1 MTTISRKSTL
11 PALVL
16 TGLVAA
22 TAPALVSS
30 APAAEASAPA
40 VAPLRTDR
48 PLVIGHRGAAGY
60 RPEHTLASYELAAR
74 MGADFIEPDLV
85 STKDHVLVTRH
96 ENEISGTTDVA
107 EHPEFADRK
116 TTKTVDGKAVTGW
129 FTEDFTLAEL
139 RTLRATER
147 LPGVRQE
154 NTIYNG
160 RYQVPTFDEV
170 LRLRDRLSH
179 ELHRTIGVYP
189 ETKHPTYF
197 RSIGLDLET
206 PMVAAVRRAHLDREQ
221 APIFIQSFELTNLL
235 ELREKQHVRAPLVFL
250 TSAKGQPYD
259 LTAKGDPRTY
269 ADLLTA
275 GSLKDLSKV
284 INGIGPDKN
293 QVIPR
298 QADGTLGTP
307 TSLVADAHAVGLKVH
322 PYTFRNENQFMP
334 VEFRNGTSPN
344 DYGKAINEQVRFLRT
359 GIDGLFTDNA
369 DTGVVARQEF
379 LDTK

>member
-16 TGLVAA
+16 TGLVTV

-30 APAAEASAPA
+30 APSAEASAPA

-235 ELREKQHVRAPLVFL
+235 ELREKQRVRAPLVFL
-250 TSAKGQPYD
+250 TSAKGQPFD

-298 QADGTLGTP
+298 KADGTLGTP
-307 TSLVADAHAVGLKVH
+307 TSLVADAHAAGLKVH

-369 DTGVVARQEF
+369 DTGVVARQEY